1 MSNPFATKRR
11 SEKMQQH
18 IHFNDSGVGLGLSMG
33 VSLGRRAC
41 HTECN
46 VSSVCEGMKG
56 RGDKRNAAS
65 V

>member
-18 IHFNDSGVGLGLSMG
+18 IHFNDSGVGLGLSMA

-41 HTECN
+41 HTECD
-46 VSSVCEGMKG
+46 VSSTDM
-56 RGDKRNAAS
+56 
-65 V
+65 

>member
-11 SEKMQQH
+11 CEKMQQH
-18 IHFNDSGVGLGLSMG
+18 IHFNDSGVGLSMA

-41 HTECN
+41 HTECD
-46 VSSVCEGMKG
+46 VSSICEGVKG